1 MRNTEDNRHSEAGE
15 QQSRRFHLFNR
26 KDACGVHVSD
36 SRNKNNRGSVSIRG
50 ILISILSAAILIVLF
65 MPDPSPVQEAQA
77 KGESVILSDALTA
90 SVSSESVKADS
101 ADDNGTEKDAA
112 AASTDPES
120 VSASSAEQIP
130 VWETYDTDAEYAWIC
145 ANPSLFQEDKI
156 SLASGN
162 ADLTHFMYQYGHG
175 EIPNVQDTG
184 LTEEET
190 SGGIPFLYQWDER
203 WGYETYGNTVMGYS
217 GCGPTSLA
225 MVIVGL
231 TGRKDVTPYT
241 VAQYADASGYYVD
254 GDGTSWKL
262 FTTGCANWGLRS
274 HEVPKNEE
282 QLKSALSAGQPV
294 IISVKKGMFTN
305 GGHIMVL
312 AGTGAS
318 GNLIVHD
325 PNNRAY
331 SSRTFTY
338 SEIEDQIAALWAFE
352 KI

>member
-1 MRNTEDNRHSEAGE
+1 M
-15 QQSRRFHLFNR
+15 
-26 KDACGVHVSD
+26 HVSD

-312 AGTGAS
+312 AGTDAS